1 MPQPLKLA
9 HRATQVFVLTALAAA
24 AGQAGAQASAT
35 TEPSASIE
43 VITVTAPKREETT
56 QSIPLSVT
64 AFSARAIE
72 ASGLTSIAD
81 IATQTPGFSFRSGC
95 GRTFD
100 RPVIRGIATIQSGA
114 NAACFI
120 DGVFVAGSFSGYGLD
135 NLERV

>member
-1 MPQPLKLA
+1 MSQTLKLA
-9 HRATQVFVLTALAAA
+9 QHATHVFVLTALAAA
-24 AGQAGAQASAT
+24 AGQAAAQASAA
-35 TEPSASIE
+35 TEPSVSDD
-43 VITVTAPKREETT
+43 VVTVTARKREETT

-100 RPVIRGIATIQSGA
+100 RPVIRGIATIQCGA
-114 NAACFI
+114 NAAFFI